1 MIFYSQRIGD
11 QTVLPPDRHQFFARA
26 GDRVSKGSI
35 IGQHIISNQQI
46 QQPLERKAHAT
57 WNMTSQ
63 TSHMS
68 LLIFASPAAAR
79 IAERDP
85 ESGRP

>member
-26 GDRVSKGSI
+26 RDRVSKFC
-35 IGQHIISNQQI
+35 QHIISNQQI
-46 QQPLERKAHAT
+46 QQPQDRKFHAT

-63 TSHMS
+63 TSQMS